1 MSQFLIAAGERCLK
15 SAAQTLLLLFGA
27 GQLDIVHVDFGH
39 SASLA
44 AGAAVLSLLTSVVSL
59 PVGPS
64 GSPSVVD
71 SHAD

>member
-1 MSQFLIAAGERCLK
+1 MSQFLIAAGERALK

-44 AGAAVLSLLTSVVSL
+44 VGAAVLSLLTSVVSL